1 MLSKLNF
8 PNIYRYA
15 SDQQMSVAKA
25 SRRGWW
31 RNLEG
36 ILVQWSWQSRN
47 WKMLTLLNKPIKFAE
62 N

>member
-36 ILVQWSWQSRN
+36 IFGAVEL
-47 WKMLTLLNKPIKFAE
+47 AE
-62 N
+62 